1 VRLMSLPKIVSRDE
15 WHSTHKDFLVK
26 EKEFTRAKDALSAA
40 RRELPMIEVEKDYV
54 FDGPEGKRGLADLFE
69 GRRQLIVYHFMFHPD
84 WDEGCPACSFLVD
97 HFGNWSHLNQR
108 DTTIAV
114 VSRGPLAKLLAYRER
129 MGWNF
134 DWYSSGGSDFNYDF
148 HVTLDDDKGPVEH
161 NFEDRAAL
169 VAKGLTE
176 FKGMEVPGISVFLRD
191 GDRIFH
197 TYSTYARGTEVFDAT
212 FHALDLTA
220 LGRQEPWEKPED
232 RYSGPLKGIRRHDE
246 YSDE

>member
-1 VRLMSLPKIVSRDE
+1 MGLPKIVSQDE
-15 WHSTHKDFLVK
+15 WYTTHKEFLVK

-40 RRELPMIEVEKDYV
+40 RRELPMTEIEKDYV
-54 FDGPEGKRGLADLFE
+54 FDGPAGKLRLGDLFQ

-148 HVTLDDDKGPVEH
+148 HVTLDDKVAPPDH

-169 VAKGLTE
+169 EARGLTE
-176 FKGMEVPGISVFLRD
+176 FPGMEVPGISVFLRD

-197 TYSTYARGTEVFDAT
+197 TYSAYARGTEVFDST

-232 RYSGPLKGIRRHDE
+232 RYSGPVKGIRRHDE
-246 YSDE
+246 YPAE